1 MSPSSPDPVQSA
13 AAAMSPST
21 RSGWLARIVGALG
34 HWQQR
39 AHDRRALAGLSERDL
54 RDLGLTREVIEHEV
68 GKPFRQ
74 R

>member
-1 MSPSSPDPVQSA
+1 
-13 AAAMSPST
+13 MSPST
-21 RSGWLARIVGALG
+21 QSAWLARLVGALS

-54 RDLGLTREVIEHEV
+54 RDLGLSREAIEHQV